1 MAIPQIY
8 EPYDGA
14 KYFGVRPPDEKS
26 KLDMNAF
33 MKLLTVQLSNQ
44 NPLEP
49 MNDRDF
55 FAQMAQLGQVQ
66 GMDQLQKSMQVSQ
79 AAALMG
85 KTVVAVR
92 PMSESGLDDNYLAM
106 GVVTRLVVKNG
117 EQRLVLREANGG
129 EVEVGFASIQ
139 SVQETPDPEKP

>member
-1 MAIPQIY
+1 MAITQVV

-14 KYFGVRPPDEKS
+14 QYFGVKPVAEKS

-33 MKLLTVQLSNQ
+33 LKLLTVQLSNQ

-79 AAALMG
+79 AASLMG
-85 KTVVAVR
+85 KTVTAVR
-92 PMSESGLDDNYLAM
+92 PMSESGLDANYLVT
-106 GVVTRLVVKNG
+106 GQVVRLVVQNG
-117 EQRLVLREANGG
+117 ERKLTLKEADGG
-129 EVEVGFASIQ
+129 TVDISFNAIQ
-139 SVQETPDPEKP
+139 SVEA

>member
-1 MAIPQIY
+1 MAINAVY

-14 KYFGVRPPDEKS
+14 KYFGVKAPDEKS

-92 PMSESGLDDNYLAM
+92 PMSESGLDDNYLAV
-106 GVVTRLVVKNG
+106 GVVTKLVVKNG
-117 EQRLVLREANGG
+117 EQRLVLREENGG
-129 EVEVGFASIQ
+129 EVEVGFSSIQ
-139 SVQETPDPEKP
+139 SVQDTNAKP

>member
-1 MAIPQIY
+1 MAINAVY

-14 KYFGVRPPDEKS
+14 KYFGIRPPDEKS

-33 MKLLTVQLSNQ
+33 MKLLTVQLSKQ

-79 AAALMG
+79 AASLMG
-85 KTVVAVR
+85 RTVTAVR
-92 PMSESGLDDNYLAM
+92 PMSESGLDANYLAT
-106 GVVTRLVVKNG
+106 GVVTKMVVKNG
-117 EQRLVLREANGG
+117 EQRLIIQEANGG
-129 EVEVGFASIQ
+129 EVEIAFNSIR
-139 SVQETPDPEKP
+139 SVE